1 MQVFEASSC
10 MQPHINK
17 YKILKKPRNLILKQQ
32 KILSN
37 NATTIAFLPQQLIVS
52 QAMSS
57 SALNDK
63 H

>member
-1 MQVFEASSC
+1 